1 MPINILRKKKK
12 NGVVIYTKFNLDR
25 CLKGLNGP
33 QAISL

>member
-1 MPINILRKKKK
+1 MPINILPKK
-12 NGVVIYTKFNLDR
+12 NIGPVIYTKFNLDR